1 MKTQSAWHVRTAKTD
16 QPAPSEPGKPA
27 AISPKSGQKRS
38 ALAANFPL
46 VAHPLQ
52 ECSAACLLSGMEAP
66 AQLALGPRYDASA
79 MLQELVAVCNQQ
91 RGELDQS
98 FLYVDGTSAND
109 WLRLCNS
116 AAYVSGIRQQAPL
129 ETIGWACAQLTG
141 NLPLCINGLG
151 PGDGKAET
159 RFTIAVAENRTTSA
173 AMTLNLLDISHTLLC
188 EANQYAAQQLQGRAK
203 VYALHA
209 SFHDLGRARILH
221 EDKGPLRARRI
232 YTMLGATMAN
242 LRNEVDFFAELGR
255 WAHSDDLLVLDFQ
268 LTYAPASDPVA
279 VYASDPPLI
288 HGPSPTHRDWLT
300 GPLRRHCV
308 GVDAID
314 LRMELNTHCP
324 VPGSYELQ
332 CLAKVQMRTG
342 EIRDFLVW
350 RGKRYEPHQLGECL
364 RGKGWEPMKRIEYG
378 AADKPSA
385 AVMVLRRS

>member
-1 MKTQSAWHVRTAKTD
+1 MKTQSASYVRTAKTD
-16 QPAPSEPGKPA
+16 QPAPSEPAKPA

-151 PGDGKAET
+151 SGDGKAET

-255 WAHSDDLLVLDFQ
+255 WAHPDDLLVLDFQ

-332 CLAKVQMRTG
+332 CLAKVQMRAG
-342 EIRDFLVW
+342 EIRDFVVW
-350 RGKRYEPHQLGECL
+350 RGKRYESHKLGECL